1 MTFPPGLFY
10 TTPVLIIEWEK
21 NRKEKMNVEFNQ
33 HSHIFK
39 KNYSQFGGDLISIYQ
54 YYITHSL

>member
-33 HSHIFK
+33 HSYIFK
-39 KNYSQFGGDLISIYQ
+39 KIILNLEG
-54 YYITHSL
+54 T

>member
-10 TTPVLIIEWEK
+10 TTPVLLNGRK
-21 NRKEKMNVEFNQ
+21 KRKEKMNVEFNQ

-39 KNYSQFGGDLISIYQ
+39 KKNSQFGGDLISIYQ